1 MNTNANAETN
11 ERGRVGQFR
20 PNMCFYH
27 ANPKGTGS
35 AVKMNLHPAHDTTD
49 GCVMLTIANQKSI
62 GDRRAE
68 RPTFPTFDW
77 ENAIC
82 VKLDFN
88 DLTQI
93 LQVFRGECESINEG
107 KGLYHV
113 SSRGATSIRLAHL
126 VEPVSG
132 YMLDI
137 CRKANR
143 GDDDGVRAR
152 FLFGTAEALGL
163 CEAIAGSLY
172 LICFGIPMLVPHDT
186 SAYRAEAREKRD
198 VFAA

>member
-1 MNTNANAETN
+1 MMNASYENR
-11 ERGRVGQFR
+11 ERQPVGQFR
-20 PNMCFYH
+20 PDMCFYH

-35 AVKMNLHPAHDTTD
+35 AVKMNLHPAHDNTD
-49 GCVMLTIANQKSI
+49 GCIMLTIANQKSI

-68 RPTFPTFDW
+68 RPTYSTFDW

-82 VKLDFN
+82 VKLDFS
-88 DLTQI
+88 DLTQM

-113 SSRGATSIRLAHL
+113 STKGATSIKLAHL

-137 CRKANR
+137 SRKVSR
-143 GDDDGVRAR
+143 EDDNGLRAR
-152 FLFGTAEALGL
+152 FLFGPAEALGL

-186 SAYRAEAREKRD
+186 SAYKAEAREKRD

>member
-1 MNTNANAETN
+1 MSANAETN
-11 ERGRVGQFR
+11 ERRPVGLFR

-35 AVKMNLHPAHDTTD
+35 AVKMNLHPAHDDTD
-49 GCVMLTIANQKSI
+49 GCVMLTIANQKTV
-62 GDRRAE
+62 GDRRAAN
-68 RPTFPTFDW
+68 PTFSTFDW

-82 VKLDFN
+82 VKLDFG

-113 SSRGATSIRLAHL
+113 SPKGATSIRLAHL
-126 VEPVSG
+126 VDPVAG

-143 GDDDGVRAR
+143 ENDDGVRAR
-152 FLFGTAEALGL
+152 FLFGAAEALGL

-172 LICFGIPMLVPHDT
+172 LVCFGIPMLVPHDT
-186 SAYRAEAREKRD
+186 SAYRAEVRGGRD